1 MNPTNEQELDEVLR
15 NLYNIGRHEESGGS
29 TDRELAFNEAKQAI
43 LDWHNKQ
50 VDEAVESVEKVAADV
65 EYKAGINYAMMSGEY
80 IHKDEANKQVEEV
93 LGGLESINMKA
104 AYNNGTF
111 DEKLEQLRYELKRAI
126 EAERNKLKE
135 VK

>member
-43 LDWHNKQ
+43 
-50 VDEAVESVEKVAADV
+50 EAHTNAEIA
-65 EYKAGINYAMMSGEY
+65 KA
-80 IHKDEANKQVEEV
+80 
-93 LGGLESINMKA
+93 
-104 AYNNGTF
+104 
-111 DEKLEQLRYELKRAI
+111 KLEAFDVAFDCHDYDRLRAYRAEL
-126 EAERNKLKE
+126 LKE

>member
-1 MNPTNEQELDEVLR
+1 MTDNTQELDEILR
-15 NLYNIGRHEESGGS
+15 NLYNTGRHEESGGL
-29 TDRELAFNEAKQAI
+29 TDRELVFNEAKQAI